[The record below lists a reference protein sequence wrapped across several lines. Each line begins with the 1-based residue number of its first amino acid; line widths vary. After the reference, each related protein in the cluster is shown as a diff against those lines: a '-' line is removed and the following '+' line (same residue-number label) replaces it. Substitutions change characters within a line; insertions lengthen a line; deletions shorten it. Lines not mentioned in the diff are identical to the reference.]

1 MVKRKH
7 KTCYYMAGVLC
18 IYVYKKFL
26 LRLYFV
32 HLKQNIYLLL
42 PVEIHFLELFLG
54 FAVVEEI
61 MRCLVV

>member
-1 MVKRKH
+1 
-7 KTCYYMAGVLC
+7 MAGVLC

-32 HLKQNIYLLL
+32 HLKQKIYLLL